1 MGSEKFTARLGK
13 KGAFPIT
20 PFYDIEAAQ
29 EPAEDLRRGLQIQ
42 QAHVVMLAEQ
52 SIIAMDNARVLLQ
65 AILDLERQSFRGFE
79 IDPTLGLHMS
89 VERYLVEKLGPDV
102 AGTLNTGR
110 SANDL
115 YPAHDRMLVRD
126 RINRIVLALI
136 ELKQSLLDKAVDH
149 IDTVMP
155 GYTHHSQHAQPI
167 TFGHYLMAGHD
178 ACCRDIQRLEQAYE
192 RVNLSPMGGAAL
204 ATTGFPIN
212 RARVAELLAFDDI
225 VVNSLDATGHFDYFV
240 ETTAA
245 IAIALS
251 NVGRLAEGLY
261 LWNTLE
267 FGMVEVADE
276 YCSISSI
283 MPQKRNPVAFEMI
296 RGEAILVASR
306 LNGMLDILKAIPIGG
321 GREWSYVP
329 RLFPPCA
336 NTALGVLSTMMGIV
350 STLKV
355 NKDVMARRA
364 LEGFSTVTELADRI
378 VRTTGLSFRQ
388 AHHIVGLLT
397 LTATRAGKK
406 ANEITSKMVDIA
418 AQEVIGRPLRLD
430 DATIKLALDPVENVR
445 IRSIIGGPS
454 PEEVLRAINV
464 GKGLVGYD
472 RQRLAQRQGQL
483 EEGTAK
489 LAAAVKEIAGEVAR
503 RSP

>member
-1 MGSEKFTARLGK
+1 MSSEKFTARLGK
-13 KGAFPIT
+13 TGAFPIT
-20 PFYDIEAAQ
+20 PFYEIDAAPD
-29 EPAEDLRRGLQIQ
+29 PAEDVRRALQIQ

-52 SIIAMDNARVLLQ
+52 GIISLDNARILLRE
-65 AILDLERQSFRGFE
+65 ILDLEKFE

-89 VERYLVEKLGPDV
+89 VERHLVEKLGPDV

-136 ELKQSLLDKAVDH
+136 ELKEVLLEKAASHV
-149 IDTVMP
+149 DTVMP

-178 ACCRDIQRLEQAYE
+178 ACCRDIQRLEQAYA

-212 RARVAELLAFDDI
+212 RERVAELLGFDNI
-225 VVNSLDATGHFDYFV
+225 VVNSLDATGHFDYFL
-240 ETTAA
+240 ETAGA

-276 YCSISSI
+276 FCSISSI

-306 LNGMLDILKAIPIGG
+306 LNGMMEILKAVPIGG

-336 NTALGVLSTMMGIV
+336 NTALGALATMAGIV

-364 LEGFSTVTELADRI
+364 LEGFSTATELADRI

-397 LTATRAGKK
+397 LTAIKAGRK
-406 ANEITSKMVDIA
+406 ANEITSEMVDTA
-418 AQEVIGRPLRLD
+418 AREVIGRPLQLD
-430 DATIKLALDPVENVR
+430 EATIKLALDPTENVR
-445 IRSIIGGPS
+445 VRSIIGGPA
-454 PEEVLRAINV
+454 PEEVSRAIKV
-464 GKGLVGYD
+464 GQGLIAHD
-472 RQRLAQRQGQL
+472 RQRLAQREGQL
-483 EEGTAK
+483 ERGGAK
-489 LAAAVKEIAGEVAR
+489 LAAAVKAIMG
-503 RSP
+503 

>member
-1 MGSEKFTARLGK
+1 MGWFSKME
-13 KGAFPIT
+13 
-20 PFYDIEAAQ
+20 
-29 EPAEDLRRGLQIQ
+29 
-42 QAHVVMLAEQ
+42 
-52 SIIAMDNARVLLQ
+52 
-65 AILDLERQSFRGFE
+65 
-79 IDPTLGLHMS
+79 
-89 VERYLVEKLGPDV
+89 
-102 AGTLNTGR
+102 
-110 SANDL
+110 
-115 YPAHDRMLVRD
+115 
-126 RINRIVLALI
+126 
-136 ELKQSLLDKAVDH
+136 
-149 IDTVMP
+149 
-155 GYTHHSQHAQPI
+155 
-167 TFGHYLMAGHD
+167 
-178 ACCRDIQRLEQAYE
+178 
-192 RVNLSPMGGAAL
+192 
-204 ATTGFPIN
+204 
-212 RARVAELLAFDDI
+212 
-225 VVNSLDATGHFDYFV
+225 
-240 ETTAA
+240 
-245 IAIALS
+245 
-251 NVGRLAEGLY
+251 
-261 LWNTLE
+261 
-267 FGMVEVADE
+267 
-276 YCSISSI
+276 CSISSI

>member
-13 KGAFPIT
+13 TGAFPIT
-20 PFYDIEAAQ
+20 PFYEIDAAPD
-29 EPAEDLRRGLQIQ
+29 PAEDVRRALQIQ

-52 SIIAMDNARVLLQ
+52 GIISVDNARILLRE
-65 AILDLERQSFRGFE
+65 ILNLQEFA

-89 VERYLVEKLGPDV
+89 VERHLVEKLGPDV

-136 ELKQSLLDKAVDH
+136 ELKEVLLEKAASH

-178 ACCRDIQRLEQAYE
+178 ACCRDIQRLDQAYA

-212 RARVAELLAFDDI
+212 RARVAELLGFDDI
-225 VVNSLDATGHFDYFV
+225 VVNSLDATGHFDYFL
-240 ETTAA
+240 ETAGA

-276 YCSISSI
+276 FCSISSI

-306 LNGMLDILKAIPIGG
+306 LNGMMEILKAVPIGG

-336 NTALGVLSTMMGIV
+336 NTALGALATMAGIV
-350 STLKV
+350 ATLKV

-364 LEGFSTVTELADRI
+364 LEGFSTGTELADRI

-397 LTATRAGKK
+397 LTAIKAGKK
-406 ANEITSKMVDIA
+406 ANEITGEMVDA
-418 AQEVIGRPLRLD
+418 AAREVIGRPLQLGE
-430 DATIKLALDPVENVR
+430 ATIKLALDPVENVR
-445 IRSIIGGPS
+445 VRSIIGGPA
-454 PEEVLRAINV
+454 PEEVARAIDV
-464 GKGLVGYD
+464 GRGLIGPD
-472 RQRLAQRQGQL
+472 RQRLAQREGQL
-483 EEGTAK
+483 EQGTAK
-489 LAAAVKEIAGEVAR
+489 LAAAVKTLVGEAGAR
-503 RSP
+503 A